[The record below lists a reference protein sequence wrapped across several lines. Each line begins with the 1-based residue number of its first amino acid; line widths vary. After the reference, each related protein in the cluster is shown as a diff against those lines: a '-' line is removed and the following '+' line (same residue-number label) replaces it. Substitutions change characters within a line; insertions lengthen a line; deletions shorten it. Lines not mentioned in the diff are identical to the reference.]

1 MTRAELDPTVQN
13 LLTEAPREVT
23 APYLPQARETLH
35 EWVESESLRK
45 HCEAVSAC
53 MRHFARA
60 TGHDE
65 DLWGAVGLLHDMDF
79 EKHPNLELATDGHPF
94 VGVAYLRQ
102 NGWGNEVA
110 RAILSHAPHTG
121 VVAETP
127 LERHLFASDEL
138 TGFIHACAL
147 MRPTRLEGMAP
158 KSVRKKLKDK
168 RFAANV
174 SREDITQ
181 GAELIERD
189 LDDHIAFIV
198 SALQPHADELGLT
211 PEA

>member
-1 MTRAELDPTVQN
+1 MSEPEALARDRAAAQTLLEEWIQN
-13 LLTEAPREVT
+13 EALR
-23 APYLPQARETLH
+23 RH
-35 EWVESESLRK
+35 CRSVEIVMRAY
-45 HCEAVSAC
+45 AVE
-53 MRHFARA
+53 F
-60 TGHDE
+60 GE
-65 DLWGAVGLLHDMDF
+65 DADAWGLVGLLHDFDW
-79 EKHPNLELATDGHPF
+79 ERHPTLEEHPGKGEAVLAELGYPEWF
-94 VGVAYLRQ
+94 R
-102 NGWGNEVA
+102 

>member
-1 MTRAELDPTVQN
+1 MSEPEALARDRAAAQTLLEEWIQN
-13 LLTEAPREVT
+13 EALRRHCRSVEIVMR
-23 APYLPQARETLH
+23 AYA
-35 EWVESESLRK
+35 VES
-45 HCEAVSAC
+45 
-53 MRHFARA
+53 
-60 TGHDE
+60 GE
-65 DLWGAVGLLHDMDF
+65 DADAWGLVGLLHDFDW
-79 EKHPNLELATDGHPF
+79 ERHPTLEEHPGKGEAVLAELGYPEWF
-94 VGVAYLRQ
+94 R
-102 NGWGNEVA
+102 

-198 SALQPHADELGLT
+198 SALLPHADELGLA
-211 PEA
+211 PDS

>member
-1 MTRAELDPTVQN
+1 MRAY
-13 LLTEAPREVT
+13 A
-23 APYLPQARETLH
+23 
-35 EWVESESLRK
+35 VE
-45 HCEAVSAC
+45 
-53 MRHFARA
+53 F
-60 TGHDE
+60 GE
-65 DLWGAVGLLHDMDF
+65 DADAWGLVGLLHDFDW
-79 EKHPNLELATDGHPF
+79 ERHPTLEEHPGKGEAVLAELGYPEWF
-94 VGVAYLRQ
+94 R
-102 NGWGNEVA
+102 